1 MRRNEGRREPAA
13 VSASADERSRRRA
26 LARRKLAAVRRRAR
40 RIRAGVI
47 ALAIAIFLLA
57 FAGIY
62 TQLATGHDPALSKS
76 TRKTATSTSQGSQPS
91 ASESQSSS
99 ASTTEAQGSESGEA
113 ESQSSPSTVRTS
125 QS

>member
-1 MRRNEGRREPAA
+1 M
-13 VSASADERSRRRA
+13 
-26 LARRKLAAVRRRAR
+26 RRRAR

-57 FAGIY
+57 FTGIY

-76 TRKTATSTSQGSQPS
+76 TRKTATSTSQGSQ
-91 ASESQSSS
+91 SS
-99 ASTTEAQGSESGEA
+99 ASQSQGSSASATEAQGSESGEA
-113 ESQSSPSTVRTS
+113 QGSESGEAEPQSSPSAVRTS